1 MNLNEEILYEVVDG
15 GVAIVTIHRPAQRNA
30 INKGVIA
37 GLREAWQRIEA
48 DPQVR
53 VGILTGTGDKAFCA
67 GMDLKEAAAT
77 QLRVP
82 PRDMFPVL
90 GDTVQITKPV
100 IAAVNGVAYAGGF
113 LFAQMCDL
121 CIAAEHATFGIT
133 EAKVGRGMPW
143 AAPLARMLP
152 QRIVMELLLTGQPL
166 TAQRAHELGYVNAV
180 VPLAQLRD
188 KALEMAR
195 AIAANAPLTVKAA
208 RELVY
213 LSAEMGRSA
222 GLRAAHHL
230 FESVYLSEDAQEG
243 PRAFAEKRAPRWQG
257 R

>member
-1 MNLNEEILYEVVDG
+1 MNLSEEVRFEAVDG
-15 GVAIVTIHRPAQRNA
+15 IATVTIDRPQARNA
-30 INKGVIA
+30 INAGVIE
-37 GLREAWQRIEA
+37 GLRQAWQKLES
-48 DPQVR
+48 DETLR
-53 VGILTGTGDKAFCA
+53 VGILTGSGDKAFCA
-67 GMDLKEAAAT
+67 GMDLKQAAAM

-82 PRDMFPVL
+82 PRDMFPIL
-90 GDTVQITKPV
+90 GDVVQISKPV

-121 CIAAEHATFGIT
+121 CIASENAQFGIT

-152 QRIVMELLLTGQPL
+152 QRIMMELLLTGAPMS
-166 TAQRAHELGYVNAV
+166 AQRAHELGYVNAV

-188 KALEMAR
+188 KALEMAGT
-195 AIAANAPLTVKAA
+195 IAANAPLTVKAA

-213 LSAEMGRSA
+213 LSGEMGRSA
-222 GLRAAHHL
+222 GLRAAYHL

-243 PRAFAEKRAPRWQG
+243 PRAFAEKRAPRWSG

>member
-1 MNLNEEILYEVVDG
+1 MNLTEEIRLETRDG
-15 GVAIVTIHRPAQRNA
+15 IAIVTIDRPQARNA
-30 INKGVIA
+30 INRGVID
-37 GLREAWQRIEA
+37 GLRQAWQRLQTDDA
-48 DPQVR
+48 LR
-53 VGILTGTGDKAFCA
+53 VGILTATGDKAFCA
-67 GMDLKEAAAT
+67 GMDLKQAAAT

-90 GDTVQITKPV
+90 GDSVNTGKPV

-121 CIAAEHATFGIT
+121 CIASENAQFGIT

-143 AAPLARMLP
+143 AAPLAHMLP
-152 QRIVMELLLTGQPL
+152 QRVMMELLLTGAPMS
-166 TAQRAHELGYVNAV
+166 AQRAYELGYVNAV
-180 VPLAQLRD
+180 VPLEQL
-188 KALEMAR
+188 LER
-195 AIAANAPLTVKAA
+195 AIAIAKTIAANAPLTVKAA

-213 LSAEMGRSA
+213 LSTEMGRSA
-222 GLRAAHHL
+222 ALRAAYPL

-243 PRAFAEKRAPRWQG
+243 PRAFAEKRAPRWTG

>member
-1 MNLNEEILYEVVDG
+1 MNLTEEIKFEAVDG
-15 GVAIVTIHRPAQRNA
+15 IAVVTIDRPQARNA
-30 INKGVIA
+30 INSGVID
-37 GLREAWQRIEA
+37 GLRQAWRKLA
-48 DPQVR
+48 SDDTLR
-53 VGILTGTGDKAFCA
+53 VGILTGSGDKAFCA
-67 GMDLKEAAAT
+67 GMDLKQAAAT

-90 GDTVQITKPV
+90 GDVVQVQKPV

-121 CIAAEHATFGIT
+121 CIASDNAQFGIT

-143 AAPLARMLP
+143 AAPLAHMLP
-152 QRIVMELLLTGQPL
+152 QRVMMELLLTGNPMS
-166 TAQRAHELGYVNAV
+166 AQRAYELGYVNAV
-180 VPLAQLRD
+180 VPLEQLRD
-188 KALEMAR
+188 KALEMAKQ
-195 AIAANAPLTVKAA
+195 IAANAPLTVKAA

-213 LSAEMGRSA
+213 LSTEMGRSA
-222 GLRAAHHL
+222 GLRAAYHL

>member
-1 MNLNEEILYEVVDG
+1 MKLTDEILFDVEDG
-15 GVAIVTIHRPAQRNA
+15 IALITIDRPQQRNA
-30 INKGVIA
+30 INRGVNE
-37 GLREAWQRIEA
+37 GLHKAFELFENDASL
-48 DPQVR
+48 R
-53 VGILTGTGDKAFCA
+53 VAILTGSGDKAFCA
-67 GMDLKEAAAT
+67 GMDLKEAAAM

-82 PRDMFPVL
+82 PRNFLPVL
-90 GDTVQITKPV
+90 GDAIHVTKPV
-100 IAAVNGVAYAGGF
+100 IAAVNGLAYAGGW

-121 CIAAEHATFGIT
+121 CIAADHAVFGIT

-143 AAPLARMLP
+143 AAPLTRMLP

-166 TAQRAHELGYVNAV
+166 SAQRAYELGYVNAV
-180 VPLAQLRD
+180 VPLAQLRA
-188 KALEMAR
+188 KAMEMAR
-195 AIAANAPLTVKAA
+195 TIAANAPLTVKAA

-213 LSAEMGRSA
+213 LSSEMGRSA

-243 PRAFAEKRAPRWQG
+243 PRAFAEKRPPKWTG